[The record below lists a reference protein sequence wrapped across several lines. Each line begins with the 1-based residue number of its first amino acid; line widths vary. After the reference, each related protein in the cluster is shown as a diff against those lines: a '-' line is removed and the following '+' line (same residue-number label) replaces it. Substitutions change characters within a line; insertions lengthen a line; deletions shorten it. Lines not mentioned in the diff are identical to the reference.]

1 LVPSLL
7 KLPILATLVAVASAA
22 AGVALLGHGRHT
34 RMLIPLSGGLLI
46 GVAVF
51 GLIPE
56 LVLDMGWVRGV
67 ALVVAGYM
75 LLKAVDRFA
84 FPVCPSCAHDHSHE
98 SAQAGGSVVRA
109 GVDHGGAEPL
119 HGFAGPLLAATTIHA
134 FVDGWGLVAVQAG
147 THTPGA
153 GTAFAAALLLHKIPE
168 GVAIGTILRAS
179 LLTERRDRAWTA
191 FALCAA
197 VESSTVAGGA
207 TGLWLT
213 PANWVSYPLAIAGG
227 TFLFLGVHAV
237 HNDWK
242 RRGAR
247 PAFIPALAGAAGAAL
262 LQQGLRM
269 AAR

>member
-1 LVPSLL
+1 LIPSLL
-7 KLPILATLVAVASAA
+7 SLPILATLVAIASAA

-56 LVLDMGWVRGV
+56 LVLDIGWLRGV
-67 ALVVAGYM
+67 ALVVAGYV
-75 LLKAVDRFA
+75 LLKVVDRFA
-84 FPVCPSCAHDHSHE
+84 FPVCPSCAHDHSHV

-109 GVDHGGAEPL
+109 GVDYACAEPL

-147 THTPGA
+147 THTAGA

-168 GVAIGTILRAS
+168 GVAISTILRAS
-179 LLTERRDRAWTA
+179 VDRAWTA

-197 VESSTVAGGA
+197 VEFSTVAGGA
-207 TGLWLT
+207 AGLWLT

-269 AAR
+269 AVR

>member
-1 LVPSLL
+1 LIPSLL
-7 KLPILATLVAVASAA
+7 NLPILATLVAIASAA
-22 AGVALLGHGRHT
+22 AGVALLGHGGHT

-46 GVAVF
+46 GVAAF

-56 LVLDMGWVRGV
+56 LVLDIGWVPGLVLV
-67 ALVVAGYM
+67 AFGYAM
-75 LLKAVDRFA
+75 LKALDRFA
-84 FPVCPSCAHDHSHE
+84 FSVCPSCAHDHHHHE
-98 SAQAGGSVVRA
+98 NC
-109 GVDHGGAEPL
+109 AEPL

-134 FVDGWGLVAVQAG
+134 FIDGWGLVAVEAG

-153 GTAFAAALLLHKIPE
+153 GTAFAMALLLHKIPE
-168 GVAIGTILRAS
+168 GLALGTILRAS
-179 LLTERRDRAWTA
+179 VDRAWTA

-197 VESSTVAGGA
+197 VELSTVAGGA
-207 TGLWLT
+207 AGLWLT

-237 HNDWK
+237 HSDWK

-269 AAR
+269 AIR

>member
-1 LVPSLL
+1 LIPSLL
-7 KLPILATLVAVASAA
+7 ILPILATLAAVASAG
-22 AGVALLGHGRHT
+22 AGVRLLGHGRHT

-56 LVLDMGWVRGV
+56 LVLDMGWLRGV
-67 ALVVAGYM
+67 VLVAAGYM
-75 LLKAVDRFA
+75 LLMVVDRFA
-84 FPVCPSCAHDHSHE
+84 FRVCPSCAHDHSHE
-98 SAQAGGSVVRA
+98 SC
-109 GVDHGGAEPL
+109 AEPL

-153 GTAFAAALLLHKIPE
+153 GIVVAAALLLHKIPE
-168 GVAIGTILRAS
+168 GLAIGTILRAS
-179 LLTERRDRAWTA
+179 MHRAWSA

-197 VESSTVAGGA
+197 VEFSTVVGGA

-269 AAR
+269 AVR

>member
-1 LVPSLL
+1 LIPSLL
-7 KLPILATLVAVASAA
+7 DLPILATLVAVASAA
-22 AGVALLGHGRHT
+22 AGVALLGHARHT

-46 GVAVF
+46 GVAAF
-51 GLIPE
+51 GLIPD
-56 LVLDMGWVRGV
+56 LVLDIGWPRGV
-67 ALVVAGYM
+67 LLVAMGYA
-75 LLKAVDRFA
+75 LLKALDRFV
-84 FPVCPSCAHDHSHE
+84 FSVCPSCAHDHSHE
-98 SAQAGGSVVRA
+98 SC
-109 GVDHGGAEPL
+109 AEPL

-134 FVDGWGLVAVQAG
+134 FVDGWGLVAVQVG
-147 THTPGA
+147 TRTPGA
-153 GTAFAAALLLHKIPE
+153 GTVFAAALLLHKVPE
-168 GVAIGTILRAS
+168 GLALGTILRAS
-179 LLTERRDRAWTA
+179 VDREWAA

-197 VESSTVAGGA
+197 VEFATVVGGA

-213 PANWVSYPLAIAGG
+213 PADWVSYPLAIAGG

-237 HNDWK
+237 HSDWK

>member
-1 LVPSLL
+1 M
-7 KLPILATLVAVASAA
+7 PILATLVAVVCAA
-22 AGVALLGHGRHT
+22 AGVAMLGQGGHT
-34 RMLIPLSGGLLI
+34 QMLVPLSGGLLI
-46 GVAVF
+46 GVAAF

-56 LVLDMGWVRGV
+56 LVLDIGWVRGV
-67 ALVVAGYM
+67 ALVALGYG
-75 LLKAVDRFA
+75 LLKVVDRFA
-84 FPVCPSCAHDHSHE
+84 FSVCPSCAHDHRH
-98 SAQAGGSVVRA
+98 
-109 GVDHGGAEPL
+109 DTCAEPL

-134 FVDGWGLVAVQAG
+134 FVDGWGLVAVQVG
-147 THTPGA
+147 TRTPGE
-153 GTAFAAALLLHKIPE
+153 GTALATALLLHKIPE
-168 GVAIGTILRAS
+168 GFALGTILRAS
-179 LLTERRDRAWTA
+179 VDRAWTA

-197 VESSTVAGGA
+197 VELATVAGGA

-213 PANWVSYPLAIAGG
+213 PARWISYPLAIAGG

-237 HNDWK
+237 DSDWK